1 MPKPN
6 IFSKTSIFIFSAVG
20 STFFGALL
28 YSSNLQEVNKRKFIL
43 PTIAFSLVWNIAF
56 HILLRDFNFPIFSF
70 LIINALGGLIL
81 IKPFWNYHFHD
92 LEEYNTRKIWGPA
105 IALVVPI
112 SILLGFHYFNPPTS
126 ASANN
131 QNTDFISLRDSAESN
146 AIFIQNDTIV
156 NFEGL
161 TLTLPSYSYYH
172 TINTEYLDA
181 LNSTIYFEEGNFTFK
196 LMIDKKNRKE
206 VLNLDFLKSK
216 VDSISLFDK
225 PFLALGKTTVG
236 YYDNYEADTLAASG
250 QFLLFQKNTVAYLAV
265 TDYPL
270 LSVEYG
276 DSLSDFLFNSMGF
289 HN

>member
-1 MPKPN
+1 MNGP
-6 IFSKTSIFIFSAVG
+6 
-20 STFFGALL
+20 
-28 YSSNLQEVNKRKFIL
+28 NKRK
-43 PTIAFSLVWNIAF
+43 A
-56 HILLRDFNFPIFSF
+56 
-70 LIINALGGLIL
+70 
-81 IKPFWNYHFHD
+81 
-92 LEEYNTRKIWGPA
+92 YN
-105 IALVVPI
+105 
-112 SILLGFHYFNPPTS
+112 
-126 ASANN
+126 
-131 QNTDFISLRDSAESN
+131 
-146 AIFIQNDTIV
+146 TIV

-236 YYDNYEADTLAASG
+236 YYDNYEADTLVASG

-276 DSLSDFLFNSMGF
+276 DSLSDFLFNSISF